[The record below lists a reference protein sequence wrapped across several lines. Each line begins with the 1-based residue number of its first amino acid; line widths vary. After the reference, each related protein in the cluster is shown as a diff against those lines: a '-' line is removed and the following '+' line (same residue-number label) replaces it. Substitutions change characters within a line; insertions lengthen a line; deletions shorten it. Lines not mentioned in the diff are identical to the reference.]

1 VDQLPDNN
9 AARRL
14 PALHATFTPIHFFS
28 EFAMALPVALQN
40 LSLPVIAS
48 PMFIASGPALVAAQ
62 CKAGI
67 VGSFPALNARPAELL
82 GTWLSDLKTEL
93 AEFQAANPGAKVGP
107 IAVNQIVHQ
116 SNDRLARDVAVCVE
130 HQVPIIISSL
140 RAPPKEMLDAIHSYG
155 GIVLHDVVS
164 IRHAQKA
171 LEAGVDGLILVASG
185 AGGHAGT
192 LSPFALV
199 GEVRKFFSGPIA
211 LSGSIATGDAIL
223 AAQAMGADFAYIGS
237 RWLATKESN
246 VTDAYRD
253 AIVESAAADVIY
265 TNLFTGVHGNYLKK
279 SIELAG
285 LNPDALPEADKSAMN
300 FGSGSAKA
308 WRDIWGAGQG
318 VGLMD
323 DVPTVAE
330 MVQRLHREYDAARAR
345 LALR

>member
-1 VDQLPDNN
+1 MSLP
-9 AARRL
+9 L
-14 PALHATFTPIHFFS
+14 
-28 EFAMALPVALQN
+28 ALQN
-40 LSLPVIAS
+40 LTLPVIAS

-82 GTWLSDLKTEL
+82 DTWLTDLKAEL
-93 AEFQAANPGAKVGP
+93 AAYQAAHPAAKVGP

-116 SNDRLARDVAVCVE
+116 SNDRLAHDVEMCVK
-130 HQVPIIISSL
+130 HQIPIIISSL
-140 RAPPKEMLDAIHSYG
+140 RAPPKEMMDAIHSYG
-155 GIVLHDVVS
+155 GIVLHDIVS

-171 LEAGVDGLILVASG
+171 LEAGVDGLILVAAG
-185 AGGHAGT
+185 AGGHAGA

-199 GEVRKFFSGPIA
+199 GEVRRFFQGPIA
-211 LSGSIATGDAIL
+211 LSGAIATGDAIL

-237 RWLATKESN
+237 RWLATAESN
-246 VTDAYRD
+246 VSDDYRE
-253 AIVESAAADVIY
+253 AIVTSSAADIVY

-279 SIELAG
+279 SIINAG
-285 LNPDALPEADKSAMN
+285 LDPDALPESDKSKMS

-323 DVPTVAE
+323 DVPTVAQ
-330 MVQRLHREYDAARAR
+330 MVERLKDEYMAARAR
-345 LALR
+345 LAL

>member
-1 VDQLPDNN
+1 
-9 AARRL
+9 
-14 PALHATFTPIHFFS
+14 
-28 EFAMALPVALQN
+28 MAIPSILQN

-67 VGSFPALNARPAELL
+67 VGAFPALNARPAELL
-82 GTWLSDLKTEL
+82 DTWLSDLKREL
-93 AEFQAANPGAKVGP
+93 DEFRAANPGAPVGP

-116 SNDRLARDVAVCVE
+116 SNDRLAHDVEVCVK

-140 RAPPKEMLDAIHSYG
+140 RAPPPEMLDAIHSYG
-155 GIVLHDVVS
+155 GIVLHDVIS
-164 IRHAQKA
+164 IRHAKKA
-171 LEAGVDGLILVASG
+171 LEAGVDGLILVAAG
-185 AGGHAGT
+185 AGGHAGA

-199 GEVRKFFSGPIA
+199 GEVRKFFKGPIA

-237 RWLATKESN
+237 RWLATRESN
-246 VTDAYRD
+246 VSDAYRD
-253 AIVESAAADVIY
+253 AIVESAAADVVY

-279 SIELAG
+279 SIVNAG
-285 LNPDALPEADKSAMN
+285 LDPDALPESDKSKMS

-330 MVQRLHREYDAARAR
+330 MVERLKAEYAAARAR
-345 LALR
+345 LGLSA

>member
-1 VDQLPDNN
+1 
-9 AARRL
+9 
-14 PALHATFTPIHFFS
+14 
-28 EFAMALPVALQN
+28 MALPTVLQH
-40 LSLPVIAS
+40 LTLPVIAS
-48 PMFIASGPALVAAQ
+48 PMFIASGPKLVAAQ

-82 GTWLSDLKTEL
+82 DTWLTDLQAEL
-93 AEFQAANPGAKVGP
+93 AAYQLEHPGQRVGP

-116 SNDRLARDVAVCVE
+116 SNDRLEHDVAVCVK

-140 RAPPKEMLDAIHSYG
+140 RAPPREMLDAVHAYG

-171 LEAGVDGLILVASG
+171 LEAGVDGLILVAAG
-185 AGGHAGT
+185 AGGHAGA

-237 RWLATKESN
+237 RWLATQESN
-246 VTDAYRD
+246 VTDDYRN
-253 AIVESAAADVIY
+253 AIVESTAADIVY

-279 SIELAG
+279 SIVNAG
-285 LNPDALPEADKSAMN
+285 LDPDALPESDKSKMS
-300 FGSGSAKA
+300 FGSGAAKA

-330 MVQRLHREYDAARAR
+330 MMERLKQEYAAARGR
-345 LALR
+345 LGLGAN

>member
-1 VDQLPDNN
+1 MTLP
-9 AARRL
+9 
-14 PALHATFTPIHFFS
+14 T
-28 EFAMALPVALQN
+28 VLQN

-82 GTWLSDLKTEL
+82 DTWLTDLQKEL
-93 AEFQAANPGAKVGP
+93 ADYQAANPDAKVGP
-107 IAVNQIVHQ
+107 IAVNQIVHA
-116 SNDRLARDVAVCVE
+116 SNARLEHDVEVCVR

-140 RAPPKEMLDAIHSYG
+140 RAPPKEMLDAVHSYG

-164 IRHAQKA
+164 IRHAHKA
-171 LEAGVDGLILVASG
+171 LEAGVDGLILVAAG
-185 AGGHAGT
+185 AGGHAGA

-199 GEVRKFFSGPIA
+199 GEVRKFFQGPIA

-237 RWLATKESN
+237 RWLATQESN
-246 VTDAYRD
+246 VSDDYRD
-253 AIVESAAADVIY
+253 AIVESSAADVVY

-279 SIELAG
+279 SIVNAG
-285 LNPDALPEADKSAMN
+285 LDPDALPESDKSKMS
-300 FGSGSAKA
+300 FGDGSSKAKA

-323 DVPTVAE
+323 DVPTTAE
-330 MVQRLHREYDAARAR
+330 MVARLKREYDAARAR
-345 LALR
+345 LSLR

>member
-1 VDQLPDNN
+1 
-9 AARRL
+9 
-14 PALHATFTPIHFFS
+14 
-28 EFAMALPVALQN
+28 MALPTVLQD
-40 LSLPVIAS
+40 LSLPVIGS

-82 GTWLSDLKTEL
+82 DTWLTDLQREL
-93 AEFQAANPGAKVGP
+93 KEFQDANPGKKVGP

-116 SNDRLARDVAVCVE
+116 SNDRLAHDVAVCVA

-140 RAPPKEMLDAIHSYG
+140 RAPPQEMLDAVHAYG

-164 IRHAQKA
+164 IRHAEKA
-171 LEAGVDGLILVASG
+171 LAAGVDGLILVAAG
-185 AGGHAGT
+185 AGGHAGA

-199 GEVRKFFSGPIA
+199 GEVRRFFDGPIA
-211 LSGSIATGDAIL
+211 LSGAIATGDAIL
-223 AAQAMGADFAYIGS
+223 AAQAMGADLAYIGS
-237 RWLATKESN
+237 RWLATRESN
-246 VTDAYRD
+246 VGDDYRN
-253 AIVESAAADVIY
+253 AIVDSSAADVVY

-279 SIELAG
+279 SIVAAG
-285 LNPDALPEADKSAMN
+285 LDPDNLPVSDKSKMS
-300 FGSGSAKA
+300 FGAGSAKA

-330 MVQRLHREYDAARAR
+330 MVERLQREYGAARER
-345 LALR
+345 LGIKG

>member
-1 VDQLPDNN
+1 
-9 AARRL
+9 
-14 PALHATFTPIHFFS
+14 
-28 EFAMALPVALQN
+28 MALPVALQN
-40 LSLPVIAS
+40 LSLPVIGS

-82 GTWLSDLKTEL
+82 DTWLTEL
-93 AEFQAANPGAKVGP
+93 QAELAAYQLANPGAKVGP

-116 SNDRLARDVAVCVE
+116 SNDRLAHDVAVCVQ
-130 HQVPIIISSL
+130 HKVPIIISSL
-140 RAPPKEMLDAIHSYG
+140 RAPPPEMLDAIHSYG
-155 GIVLHDVVS
+155 GIVLHDVIS
-164 IRHAQKA
+164 IRHAKKA
-171 LEAGVDGLILVASG
+171 LEAGVDGLILVAAG
-185 AGGHAGT
+185 AGGHAGA

-199 GEVRKFFSGPIA
+199 GEVRKFFSGPLA
-211 LSGSIATGDAIL
+211 LSGAIASGDAIL

-253 AIVESAAADVIY
+253 AIVESAAADVVY

-279 SIELAG
+279 SIVNAG
-285 LNPDALPEADKSAMN
+285 LDPDALPESDKSKMS

-318 VGLMD
+318 VGMMD
-323 DVPTVAE
+323 DVPSVAD
-330 MVQRLHREYDAARAR
+330 MVARLKAEYDAARAR
-345 LALR
+345 LAL

>member
-1 VDQLPDNN
+1 LQDL
-9 AARRL
+9 RL
-14 PALHATFTPIHFFS
+14 PI
-28 EFAMALPVALQN
+28 
-40 LSLPVIAS
+40 ICS

-62 CKAGI
+62 CKAGL

-82 GTWLSDLKTEL
+82 DTWLTQLQDEL
-93 AEFQAANPGAKVGP
+93 AQWQAEHPQRKVGP

-116 SNDRLARDVAVCVE
+116 SNDRLEHDVAVCVK
-130 HQVPIIISSL
+130 HRVPIIISSL
-140 RAPPKEMLDAIHSYG
+140 RAPPQAMLDAVHAYG
-155 GIVLHDVVS
+155 GIVLHDVIS
-164 IRHAQKA
+164 IRHAEKA
-171 LEAGVDGLILVASG
+171 LEAGVDGLILVAAG
-185 AGGHAGT
+185 AGGHAGA

-199 GEVRKFFSGPIA
+199 GEVRRFFDGPVA

-237 RWLATKESN
+237 RWLATRESN

-253 AIVESAAADVIY
+253 AIVTSKAADVVY

-279 SIELAG
+279 SIVAAG
-285 LNPDALPEADKSAMN
+285 LDPDNLPVSDKSKMS
-300 FGSGSAKA
+300 FGAGSAKA

-330 MVQRLHREYDAARAR
+330 MVARLKGQYEAARAR
-345 LALR
+345 LKL

>member
-1 VDQLPDNN
+1 MSLPK
-9 AARRL
+9 
-14 PALHATFTPIHFFS
+14 I
-28 EFAMALPVALQN
+28 LQN
-40 LSLPVIAS
+40 LRIPVIGS
-48 PMFIASGPALVAAQ
+48 PMFIAGNPKLVIEQ

-82 GTWLSDLKTEL
+82 DVWLTDLQKEL
-93 AEFQAANPGAKVGP
+93 AEFQAANPGKRVGP

-116 SNDRLARDVAVCVE
+116 SNDRLAHDVEVCVK
-130 HQVPIIISSL
+130 HQIPIIISSL

-199 GEVRKFFSGPIA
+199 GEIRKFFNGPIA

-237 RWLATKESN
+237 RWLATQESN
-246 VTDAYRD
+246 VSDDYRN
-253 AIVESAAADVIY
+253 AIVESTAADIVY
-265 TNLFTGVHGNYLKK
+265 SNLFTGVHGNYLKK
-279 SIELAG
+279 SIVAAG
-285 LNPDALPEADKSAMN
+285 LDPEALPQADKSSMN
-300 FGSGSAKA
+300 FGSASAKA

-323 DVPTVAE
+323 DVPTTAE
-330 MVQRLHREYDAARAR
+330 MVARLKREYDAARAR
-345 LALR
+345 LSL

>member
-1 VDQLPDNN
+1 MT
-9 AARRL
+9 L
-14 PALHATFTPIHFFS
+14 PA
-28 EFAMALPVALQN
+28 VLQD

-67 VGSFPALNARPAELL
+67 VGSFPALNARPKELL
-82 GTWLSDLKTEL
+82 DTWLTEL
-93 AEFQAANPGAKVGP
+93 QGELAAYQQANPGKRVGP
-107 IAVNQIVHQ
+107 IAVNQIVHH
-116 SNDRLARDVAVCVE
+116 SNERLEHDVEVCVR

-140 RAPPKEMLDAIHSYG
+140 RAPPVEMLDAIHSYG
-155 GIVLHDVVS
+155 GIVLHDVIN

-199 GEVRKFFSGPIA
+199 GEVRRFFDGPLA
-211 LSGSIATGDAIL
+211 LSGSIATGDAVL

-237 RWLATKESN
+237 RFLAVQESN
-246 VTDAYRD
+246 VTDSYRE
-253 AIVESAAADVIY
+253 AIVESSAADVVY

-279 SIELAG
+279 SIVAAG
-285 LNPDALPEADKSAMN
+285 LDPDNLPQSDKSKMSFN
-300 FGSGSAKA
+300 SGSAKA

-318 VGLMD
+318 VGLMH
-323 DVPTVAE
+323 DVPSTEE
-330 MVQRLHREYDAARAR
+330 MVARLKAEYDAARAR
-345 LALR
+345 LRL